1 MKDHSAQHD
10 TGAYRRLGVELTI
23 DFVIMYFVMYTMI
36 ESVGHLYLNVNN
48 VYMTLM
54 MVAPMAA
61 VMLVSMRSMFH
72 MKNLNLAI
80 GVAAVVVFAVSF
92 LAMRTQAVVGDRQ
105 FLRSMI
111 PHHSGAILM
120 CEEASLSDPE
130 IVALCRDI
138 VASQKAEIAKME
150 QLLARLARTNRRRPF
165 TRSSFASASS
175 RSRASVC

>member
-1 MKDHSAQHD
+1 MRSFTTITEEPRVENHTKHATSGSYKA
-10 TGAYRRLGVELTI
+10 LGIEMAI
-23 DFVIMYFVMYTMI
+23 DFVIMYLVMYTMI

-54 MVAPMAA
+54 MVAPMAV
-61 VMLVSMRSMFH
+61 VMLVSMRSMFRN
-72 MKNLNLAI
+72 KNLNLAI
-80 GVAAVVVFAVSF
+80 GVTAAAIFAASF
-92 LAMRTQAVVGDRQ
+92 FAMRTQASVGDRQ

-120 CEEASLSDPE
+120 CEEANLRDPE

-150 QLLARLARTNRRRPF
+150 QLLAR
-165 TRSSFASASS
+165 
-175 RSRASVC
+175 

>member
-1 MKDHSAQHD
+1 MQSHGEHD
-10 TGAYRRLGVELTI
+10 KGTAYRNFAIEMAI
-23 DFVIMYFVMYTMI
+23 DFTIMYFVMYTMI
-36 ESVGHLYLNVNN
+36 DTVDHLYLNVNN

-54 MVAPMAA
+54 MVAPMGA
-61 VMLVSMRSMFH
+61 VMLVSMRSMFRK
-72 MKNLNLAI
+72 KNLNLAI
-80 GVAAVVVFAVSF
+80 GVTAAAVFAASF
-92 LAMRTQAVVGDRQ
+92 FAMRTQASVGDRQ

-150 QLLARLARTNRRRPF
+150 QLLAR
-165 TRSSFASASS
+165 
-175 RSRASVC
+175 

>member
-10 TGAYRRLGVELTI
+10 TGAYRRLAVELTI

-54 MVAPMAA
+54 MVAPMAV
-61 VMLVSMRSMFH
+61 VMLVSMRSMFQT
-72 MKNLNLAI
+72 KNLNLAI
-80 GVAAVVVFAVSF
+80 GVTAAVVFGVSF
-92 LAMRTQAVVGDRQ
+92 FAMRTQAVVGDRQ

-150 QLLARLARTNRRRPF
+150 QLLAR
-165 TRSSFASASS
+165 
-175 RSRASVC
+175 

>member
-10 TGAYRRLGVELTI
+10 SRAYRNLAFELTI

-36 ESVGHLYLNVNN
+36 ESVAHLYLNLNN

-54 MVAPMAA
+54 MVAPMAV
-61 VMLVSMRSMFH
+61 VMLVSMRSMFRRR
-72 MKNLNLAI
+72 NLNIAI
-80 GVAAVVVFAVSF
+80 TAAAVAMFVVSF
-92 LAMRTQAVVGDRQ
+92 VAMRTQAVVGDRQ

-150 QLLARLARTNRRRPF
+150 ELLAR
-165 TRSSFASASS
+165 
-175 RSRASVC
+175 